1 MSDVYVCMH
10 KHARLGGSGGMLPLE
25 IFHKL
30 DALRLLLR
38 PFWDRSK
45 TIVALYMAPNV
56 LHPIFGCLYNYAF
69 VKASWHRISMKE
81 SRTTDGVTD
90 GEIVLYASQKSIK
103 LIRQR
108 CHSKIITSVTRC
120 LQTSMRFQR

>member
-1 MSDVYVCMH
+1 
-10 KHARLGGSGGMLPLE
+10 MLPLE
-25 IFHKL
+25 IFHEL
-30 DALRLLLR
+30 DALMLLR

-45 TIVALYMAPNV
+45 TMAPRV

-90 GEIVLYASQKSIK
+90 GEIILYASQKSIK
-103 LIRQR
+103 LIRQPLSQQESSQVSQDVYR
-108 CHSKIITSVTRC
+108 LPCVFREII
-120 LQTSMRFQR
+120 